1 MEKIKNTDI
10 KKNIAQML
18 SQIHNNDT
26 LKKIYE
32 YVEFQYIKE
41 D

>member
-1 MEKIKNTDI
+1 MEKIKNIDYQ
-10 KKNIAQML
+10 KSIAQML
-18 SQIHNNDT
+18 SRIHNNDT

-32 YVEFQYIKE
+32 YVEFQYIQE